1 MKSYYLILLFLFA
14 VYPNSMAQKVY
25 TQPSP
30 FAKYERGQGLTYEG
44 RQYFRLPSLSAL
56 VQSNESEQ
64 NQIQQPSSAL
74 SPAILARKGQF
85 SVFEKFDNQP
95 QSQSAEDLEEY
106 PVVFNPRSEG
116 IGIVLGFLIVEMK
129 DVDKSRDLAKKY
141 DLLVVEAYP
150 EVKTVIFKGRYPSQ
164 VLESIRQLQSEP
176 TVSRAEIEVLENLKV
191 PL

>member
-1 MKSYYLILLFLFA
+1 MKSYYLILLFIFA

-30 FAKYERGQGLTYEG
+30 FAKYERGQGLTFEG
-44 RQYFRLPSLSAL
+44 RQYFLLPSLGAL
-56 VQSNESEQ
+56 VQSNGSEQ

-74 SPAILARKGQF
+74 SPSILSRKGRF

-95 QSQSAEDLEEY
+95 QSQSADALEEY

-129 DVDKSRDLAKKY
+129 DVAKSRDLATKY
-141 DLLVVEAYP
+141 NLVVVEAYP

-164 VLESIRQLQSEP
+164 VLESIVQLQSEP
-176 TVSRAEIEVLENLKV
+176 TVSRAEIEVLENLNV